1 MVIGCGNFGARPQPP
16 FAASNEA
23 SMAAVA
29 RVEQLGRRVVV
40 ARPRAAPAS
49 ARPCDEPAAGRLDLV
64 APLAPGALDAF
75 EDLAERRHP
84 VPRLVGKVGPA
95 VERAAVGRQ
104 EHRHRPAAAAGHRLD
119 GGHVDLIEIGP
130 FLAVDLDRHEVVVQV
145 ARRRLVLERLAF
157 HHVTPMAGRVADAQE
172 DRPVEEPGPGEGLGP
187 PRIPLDRVAGVLE
200 EIGTRLPGEA
210 VGHVRMVR
218 GVGAWKHRKRSG

>member
-29 RVEQLGRRVVV
+29 RSSSSVVGSSSP
-40 ARPRAAPAS
+40 AASRALVGQAL
-49 ARPCDEPAAGRLDLV
+49 DEPAAGRLDLV

-75 EDLAERRHP
+75 EDLAERGHP

-95 VERAAVGRQ
+95 VERAAVGSQ
-104 EHRHRPAAAAGHRLD
+104 EHRHRPAAAPGHRLD
-119 GGHVDLIEIGP
+119 RGHVDLIEIGTL
-130 FLAVDLDRHEVVVQV
+130 LAVDLDRHEVVVEI

-157 HHVTPMAGRVADAQE
+157 HHVTPMAGGVADAQE
-172 DRPVEEPGPGEGLGP
+172 DRPVQEPGPSEGFGP

-210 VGHVRMVR
+210 IGHVRMVR
-218 GVGAWKHRKRSG
+218 GVGAWRHQKRSG